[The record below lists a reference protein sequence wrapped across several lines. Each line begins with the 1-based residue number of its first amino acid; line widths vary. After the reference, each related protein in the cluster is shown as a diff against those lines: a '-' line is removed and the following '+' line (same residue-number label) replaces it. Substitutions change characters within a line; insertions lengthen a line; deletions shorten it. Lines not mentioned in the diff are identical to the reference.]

1 MKRLFTI
8 LAIIMAVLAAILSVL
23 PLSNLAYFPAVSAL
37 LFAGVAYFLSKKSGD
52 PKKIIHFIFLLS
64 IISLVLSTYKAMFT
78 ETEVTNT
85 EELQA
90 KEKES
95 KEDALEDL
103 EELDL
108 GVISID

>member
-8 LAIIMAVLAAILSVL
+8 LAIIMAVLATILSVL
-23 PLSNLAYFPAVSAL
+23 PLSNLAFFPSIAAL
-37 LFAGVAYFLSKKSGD
+37 LFTSAAYFLSKKSGD

-64 IISLVLSTYKAMFT
+64 IISLALSTYKAMFT

-85 EELQA
+85 EELKA

-108 GVISID
+108 GDISID

>member
-1 MKRLFTI
+1 
-8 LAIIMAVLAAILSVL
+8 MAVLATILSVL
-23 PLSNLAYFPAVSAL
+23 PLSNLAFFPAIAAL
-37 LFAGVAYFLSKKSGD
+37 LFSAIAFYLSKKSGD

-64 IISLVLSTYKAMFT
+64 IISLILSTYKALFN
-78 ETEVTNT
+78 ETKVASTK
-85 EELQA
+85 ELKA

-108 GVISID
+108 DDISID

>member
-8 LAIIMAVLAAILSVL
+8 SAIIMAILATILSVL
-23 PLSNLAYFPAVSAL
+23 PLSNLAYFHALAAL
-37 LFAGVAYFLSKKSGD
+37 LFSGMAYYLSKKSGG
-52 PKKIIHFIFLLS
+52 PKKIIHFIILLS
-64 IISLVLSTYKAMFT
+64 IISLLLSTYKALFT
-78 ETEVTNT
+78 ETKVSNT
-85 EELQA
+85 KELKA

-108 GVISID
+108 DDISID